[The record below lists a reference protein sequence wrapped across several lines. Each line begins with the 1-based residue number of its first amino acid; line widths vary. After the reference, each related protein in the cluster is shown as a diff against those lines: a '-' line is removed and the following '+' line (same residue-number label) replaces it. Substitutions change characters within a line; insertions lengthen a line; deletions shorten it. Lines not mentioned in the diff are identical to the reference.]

1 MERMNGDIFYLP
13 IQAGSAALG
22 VELRLDLMVAG
33 NEGKVVGFGR
43 IKDVNELS
51 ETRCDLVG
59 DYSPIS
65 IIPHNTHM
73 LIVLEGRG
81 EVKVRLVLYDDWSV
95 GVVCFSYL
103 SKSGE
108 LKRITDVPAKRLE
121 LVGAV

>member
-1 MERMNGDIFYLP
+1 
-13 IQAGSAALG
+13 
-22 VELRLDLMVAG
+22 
-33 NEGKVVGFGR
+33 
-43 IKDVNELS
+43 
-51 ETRCDLVG
+51 
-59 DYSPIS
+59 
-65 IIPHNTHM
+65 M